1 MTMTKSMEV
10 VARYAKAGRS
20 PEIIVELQVSPD
32 GVLHIGELESVQHLI
47 GGFFFR
53 TARTPQEILTAFT
66 ESGFEPSD
74 FKEISFGDFK
84 E

>member
-1 MTMTKSMEV
+1 MTKSMEV
-10 VARYAKAGRS
+10 VVRWENSRNSQEASERAFN
-20 PEIIVELQVSPD
+20 
-32 GVLHIGELESVQHLI
+32 GVLRVGELDSVQHLI

-66 ESGFEPSD
+66 ETGFELSD
-74 FKEISFGDFK
+74 FREISFGDFK

>member
-1 MTMTKSMEV
+1 MTKSMEV
-10 VARYAKAGRS
+10 VVRWAQAVNDHEAADRS
-20 PEIIVELQVSPD
+20 FN
-32 GVLHIGELESVQHLI
+32 GVLRVGELDSVRHLI
-47 GGFFFR
+47 SGFFFR

-66 ESGFEPSD
+66 ETGFELSD